1 MPSSQA
7 SDPRDKLAEKLT
19 PELALQF
26 GKLAGSE
33 HRNVVI
39 TSDRHPSSM
48 MMKQAAVAGIVA
60 LGGNAYVLED
70 VPAPSVPF
78 CGIPYTYHIHISS
91 IVPNGLSGME
101 IFNQKGAYISSMDI
115 FNMTYREM
123 GLKYPDFSALGTVHY
138 MDKRMRLSHTETLK
152 GKVQDCNC
160 QVVLDA
166 TYYRPAKMTAKL
178 LESLNTDVV
187 LIKRTG
193 SRYLPAMGPTELQDL
208 ARTQR
213 SYRNAIALAVNSD
226 GTRVAA
232 FDNVGRY
239 ITSEQIGMIFA
250 DYMNLR
256 KVTVP
261 IGMTMALD
269 EVVKANGGVVVRA
282 SNSFRSAVDAGI
294 ANGSDMIMDTD
305 GHFVFTDTSL
315 MSDGIHAA
323 AKLAEINGKMKLS
336 DYVEDMETFHRLS
349 YSVRTQV
356 NKNDL
361 ITNIRKI
368 IEEDGYDY
376 IDTGSTRIE
385 FDDGCILI
393 HLEEGDDAVT
403 ISCEGRDKAYAVS
416 LLDIAKGMIDESIR
430 RCN

>member
-1 MPSSQA
+1 
-7 SDPRDKLAEKLT
+7 
-19 PELALQF
+19 
-26 GKLAGSE
+26 
-33 HRNVVI
+33 
-39 TSDRHPSSM
+39 
-48 MMKQAAVAGIVA
+48 
-60 LGGNAYVLED
+60 
-70 VPAPSVPF
+70 
-78 CGIPYTYHIHISS
+78 
-91 IVPNGLSGME
+91 
-101 IFNQKGAYISSMDI
+101 
-115 FNMTYREM
+115 
-123 GLKYPDFSALGTVHY
+123 
-138 MDKRMRLSHTETLK
+138 
-152 GKVQDCNC
+152 
-160 QVVLDA
+160 
-166 TYYRPAKMTAKL
+166 
-178 LESLNTDVV
+178 
-187 LIKRTG
+187 
-193 SRYLPAMGPTELQDL
+193 
-208 ARTQR
+208 
-213 SYRNAIALAVNSD
+213 
-226 GTRVAA
+226 
-232 FDNVGRY
+232 
-239 ITSEQIGMIFA
+239 MIFA

-361 ITNIRKI
+361 IANIRKI

-416 LLDIAKGMIDESIR
+416 LLDIAKGMVDESIR